1 MTYITKN
8 DMAVLYILCGSPSDV
23 VRLKVTIRCCEE
35 TSWKIPATW
44 GITPEMG
51 GIDRRAVYAFANTV
65 ASTWCAGR
73 ILIAILIAG
82 DAARTRYCDQNV
94 RGIRYTAA
102 PNPPSCSTET
112 FRHPI
117 IEHGVSSN

>member
-1 MTYITKN
+1 MTYVTNN
-8 DMAVLYILCGSPSDV
+8 DTVVLDRLCDSPSDV
-23 VRLKVTIRCCEE
+23 IRLQSDKSITGKVRCCEE

-82 DAARTRYCDQNV
+82 DAARTRHCEQNV
-94 RGIRYTAA
+94 RGIRYTAV
-102 PNPPSCSTET
+102 PKPPVVLQKP
-112 FRHPI
+112 FAI
-117 IEHGVSSN
+117 Q